1 MIYKGTSLAEIIG
14 QMLLS
19 MNTDVLTQSWVLIS
33 VKDDLTNPAR
43 CCIV

>member
-14 QMLLS
+14 QMSLS

-33 VKDDLTNPAR
+33 VKDDLTKPAR
-43 CCIV
+43 C